1 MIHFRF
7 GGLKRG
13 LCLFGVQRQ
22 RVFFFP
28 QEGVRQRKKP
38 LQLIGKI
45 FAAVFTGGGMGVMVI
60 LAGETGLWLESQET
74 DALILKRARSFER
87 RVFFLVKF

>member
-1 MIHFRF
+1 M
-7 GGLKRG
+7 
-13 LCLFGVQRQ
+13 
-22 RVFFFP
+22 
-28 QEGVRQRKKP
+28 RQRKKP

-74 DALILKRARSFER
+74 DALILKEGKKFCCREFFFCE
-87 RVFFLVKF
+87 VFKGCEGWVDY

>member
-1 MIHFRF
+1 MIDFRF

-13 LCLFGVQRQ
+13 LCFFGVQRQ
-22 RVFFFP
+22 RGSFLFL

-74 DALILKRARSFER
+74 DALK
-87 RVFFLVKF
+87 

>member
-1 MIHFRF
+1 MIHFCF

-13 LCLFGVQRQ
+13 LCPGVQRD
-22 RVFFFP
+22 VFFLL

-74 DALILKRARSFER
+74 DAKIEAGKKFFAED
-87 RVFFLVKF
+87 FFL